1 MRLKDKVA
9 IVIGSAQLS
18 VSSSW
23 LITTGMAAV
32 DLVAEFR
39 ALRMRGVRPLA
50 LGVACTFITVLAG
63 LIFAAL
69 GEP

>member
-23 LITTGMAAV
+23 LITAAMAGV
-32 DLVAEFR
+32 GLITEFR

-69 GEP
+69 GES

>member
-9 IVIGSAQLS
+9 IVTGSVS

-23 LITTGMAAV
+23 LITAAMAGV
-32 DLVAEFR
+32 CLITEFR
-39 ALRMRGVRPLA
+39 ALRIRGVRPLA
-50 LGVACTFITVLAG
+50 LGVACTFIIALAG

-69 GEP
+69 GES

>member
-9 IVIGSAQLS
+9 IVTGSAQLS
-18 VSSSW
+18 VSSR
-23 LITTGMAAV
+23 LITAAMAGV
-32 DLVAEFR
+32 GLITEFR

-50 LGVACTFITVLAG
+50 LGVACTFIIALAG

-69 GEP
+69 GES

>member
-1 MRLKDKVA
+1 MRLKDKMT

-23 LITTGMAAV
+23 RITTGMFTV
-32 DLVAEFR
+32 DLITEFR
-39 ALRMRGVRPLA
+39 ALRMGDVRPLA
-50 LGVACTFITVLAG
+50 LGVACTFIIALVG

-69 GEP
+69 GES